1 MSKRKETVCLKPN
14 RPLLQYKPV
23 GKAQITMNNQKI
35 RTTYTISLVVLDAFL
50 ICTGFI
56 LAYQLRLVI
65 PWPEQL
71 PSPVPLSS
79 YFGLMLVQVIS
90 IIAVLFFYRQYYIPR
105 AVSRVDQFYYIFA
118 AVSIGTL
125 ISVAVST
132 FIFKGVDVIQDFPRT
147 LIIYAW
153 LLTIILLMVGRVVH
167 QSVRKFLRRR
177 YGIGLDRLLVI
188 GSGDMAQI
196 VVQRILW
203 RPDLGYDLLG
213 IVNGD
218 DVTEVSGIPVVGRP
232 EDLPDLIERFH
243 IDEVII
249 AMPEKGHRE
258 TVRIISYCERGR
270 VSIKTFPDIF
280 QFVTT
285 EATIDDLGGLP
296 LLTVRDFAL
305 RGYML
310 IFKRWIDFFGSTI
323 GLIVLAPLM
332 FLVAVLIK
340 LESPGPVFFVQERM
354 GLDGKPF
361 MMLKFR
367 SMRSDAE
374 KYGPG
379 WTMENDPRQ
388 TKIGRL
394 LRQIEVDELPNL
406 INVFLGEMSLVG
418 PRPEQAHYVAQFRKI
433 VPRYMDRHREKGG
446 MTGWA
451 QVNGLRGDTS
461 IMERT
466 KYDLWYS
473 ENWSVLLDLKIIL
486 RTVWQ
491 IIDRRN
497 VERRESK
504 VKPSEVIETHEGV
517 PETVAKNG
525 QPIATSPPIVKNK
538 N

>member
-1 MSKRKETVCLKPN
+1 
-14 RPLLQYKPV
+14 
-23 GKAQITMNNQKI
+23 MNNQKI

-50 ICTGFI
+50 IGVSFI
-56 LAYQLRLVI
+56 VAYQMRLVI

-71 PSPVPLSS
+71 PNPVPLAS
-79 YFGLMLVQVIS
+79 YFGLMLVQIVS
-90 IIAVLFFYRQYYIPR
+90 IITVLFFYRQYYIPR
-105 AVSRVDQFYYIFA
+105 AISRVDQFYYIFA

-125 ISVAVST
+125 MSVAIST
-132 FIFKGVDVIQDFPRT
+132 FIFKGDDVIRDYPRT
-147 LIIYAW
+147 LIVYAW
-153 LLTIILLMVGRVVH
+153 VLTIMLLMVGRVIH
-167 QSVRKFLRRR
+167 QAVRGFLRRR
-177 YGIGLDRLLVI
+177 YGIGQDRLLVI
-188 GSGDMAQI
+188 GTGDMAQI
-196 VVQRILW
+196 VVQRILR

-218 DVTEVSGIPVVGRP
+218 DVQEVSGVPVVGQP
-232 EDLPDLIERFH
+232 EDLPDLIENFH

-258 TVRIISYCERGR
+258 TIRVISYCERGR

-285 EATIDDLGGLP
+285 EASIDDLGGLP

-305 RGYML
+305 RGYRL
-310 IFKRWIDFFGSTI
+310 IFKRWIDFLGSAV
-323 GLIVLAPLM
+323 GLIVLSPLM
-332 FLVAVLIK
+332 LLVAVLIK
-340 LESPGPVFFVQERM
+340 LESPGPAFFVQERM

-367 SMRSDAE
+367 SMRTDAE
-374 KYGPG
+374 SHGPG

-406 INVFLGEMSLVG
+406 INVFLGEMSMVG

-461 IMERT
+461 ITERT

-473 ENWSVLLDLKIIL
+473 ENWSVLLDMKIIL

-491 IIDRRN
+491 IVDRRN
-497 VERRESK
+497 GERLNPQ
-504 VKPSEVIETHEGV
+504 VKPSEVIETHEDT
-517 PETVAKNG
+517 PETVAPNG
-525 QPIATSPPIVKNK
+525 QQDMVNQNVAKSKN
-538 N
+538 

>member
-1 MSKRKETVCLKPN
+1 M
-14 RPLLQYKPV
+14 
-23 GKAQITMNNQKI
+23 INQKV
-35 RTTYTISLVVLDAFL
+35 RTTYTISLVVLDAVL

-56 LAYQLRLVI
+56 LAYELRFII
-65 PWPEQL
+65 PWPEPIENPIAL
-71 PSPVPLSS
+71 IN
-79 YFGLMLVQVIS
+79 YYGLIAVQVVS
-90 IIAVLFFYRQYYIPR
+90 IIVVLFLYRQYYIPR

-125 ISVAVST
+125 VSVAVST
-132 FIFKGVDVIQDFPRT
+132 FAFKGEDVIRDFPRT
-147 LIIYAW
+147 LVIYAW
-153 LLTIILLMVGRVVH
+153 VITIILLVVGRAVH
-167 QSVRKFLRRR
+167 QVMRGVIRRR
-177 YGIGLDRLLVI
+177 YGIGQDRLLVV
-188 GSGDMAQI
+188 GTGDMAQI

-203 RPDLGYDLLG
+203 RPDLGYKLVG

-218 DVTEVSGIPVVGRP
+218 EVTEVNGIPVVGRP
-232 EDLPDLIERFH
+232 EDLPELIESYQ

-258 TVRIISYCERGR
+258 TVRVISYCERGR

-285 EATIDDLGGLP
+285 QATIDDLGGLP

-310 IFKRWIDFFGSTI
+310 IFKRWIDFFGSTLGMI
-323 GLIVLAPLM
+323 ALSPLLL
-332 FLVAVLIK
+332 FVAILIK

-361 MMLKFR
+361 LMLKFR
-367 SMRSDAE
+367 SMRLDAE
-374 KYGPG
+374 KNGPG
-379 WTMENDPRQ
+379 WTMEDDPRQ

-473 ENWSVLLDLKIIL
+473 ENWSVLLDIKIIL

-497 VERRESK
+497 GNRIRSE
-504 VKPSEVIETHEGV
+504 VKPSQVVVTHEKQA
-517 PETVAKNG
+517 EAASANG
-525 QPIATSPPIVKNK
+525 QPASSSAQAVNRKN
-538 N
+538 

>member
-1 MSKRKETVCLKPN
+1 
-14 RPLLQYKPV
+14 
-23 GKAQITMNNQKI
+23 MNNQKI
-35 RTTYTISLVVLDAFL
+35 RTTYTISLVLLDALL
-50 ICTGFI
+50 IFGGFI
-56 LAYQLRLVI
+56 LAYQLRNII

-71 PSPVPLSS
+71 PNHVPLSN
-79 YFGLMLVQVIS
+79 YFGLMVVQVLS
-90 IIAVLFFYRQYYIPR
+90 IISLLFFYRQYYIPR
-105 AVSRVDQFYYIFA
+105 AISRVDQFYYIFA

-125 ISVAVST
+125 MSVAIST
-132 FIFKGVDVIQDFPRT
+132 FIFKGDDVIRDFPRT
-147 LIIYAW
+147 LVVYAW
-153 LLTIILLMVGRVVH
+153 VLTIMLLMVGRMVH
-167 QSVRKFLRRR
+167 QSVREWLRRR
-177 YGIGLDRLLVI
+177 YRIGLDRLLVI
-188 GSGDMAQI
+188 GTGDMAQI

-203 RPDLGYDLLG
+203 RPDLGYNLLG

-218 DVTEVSGIPVVGRP
+218 ELDEVSGIPVVGQP
-232 EDLPDLIERFH
+232 EDLPELIEKYQ

-258 TVRIISYCERGR
+258 TVRVISYCERGR

-285 EATIDDLGGLP
+285 EASIDDLGGLP

-310 IFKRWIDFFGSTI
+310 IFKRWIDFFGSTL
-323 GLIVLAPLM
+323 GLIVLSPLM
-332 FLVAVLIK
+332 FLVAILIK

-361 MMLKFR
+361 LMLKFR
-367 SMRSDAE
+367 SMRTDAE
-374 KYGPG
+374 KHGPG

-418 PRPEQAHYVAQFRKI
+418 PRPEQAHYVEQFRKI

-473 ENWSVLLDLKIIL
+473 ENWSFLLDMKIIL

-491 IIDRRN
+491 IVDRRN
-497 VERRESK
+497 GERRNSE
-504 VKPSEVIETHEGV
+504 VKPSEVIETHEQV
-517 PETVAKNG
+517 PGASSNNGRVVQRETA
-525 QPIATSPPIVKNK
+525 VKSK
-538 N
+538 

>member
-1 MSKRKETVCLKPN
+1 
-14 RPLLQYKPV
+14 
-23 GKAQITMNNQKI
+23 MNNQKI
-35 RTTYTISLVVLDAFL
+35 RTIYSISLVLLDAFM
-50 ICTGFI
+50 IGVGFI
-56 LAYQLRLVI
+56 LAYQMRRFI
-65 PWPEQL
+65 PWPE
-71 PSPVPLSS
+71 PVSNPVPLLN
-79 YFGLMLVQVIS
+79 YFGLMLVQVVS
-90 IIAVLFFYRQYYIPR
+90 IILVLFLYRQYYIPR
-105 AVSRVDQFYYIFA
+105 ATSRVDQFYYIFA

-125 ISVAVST
+125 MSVAVST
-132 FIFKGVDVIQDFPRT
+132 LIFKGNDVISDFPRT

-153 LLTIILLMVGRVVH
+153 VLTIMLLMVGRVLH
-167 QSVRKFLRRR
+167 QAARAFLRRR
-177 YGIGLDRLLVI
+177 YGIGLDRLLVV
-188 GSGDMAQI
+188 GTGDMAQI
-196 VVQRILW
+196 IVQRILW

-218 DVTEVSGIPVVGRP
+218 DMSDVLGIPVLGTP
-232 EDLPDLIERFH
+232 EDLPDIIESYH

-258 TVRIISYCERGR
+258 TVRVISYCERGR

-285 EATIDDLGGLP
+285 EASIDDLGGLP

-305 RGYML
+305 RGYRL
-310 IFKRWIDFFGSTI
+310 IFKRWIDFVASTI
-323 GLIVLAPLM
+323 GLIILSPLM
-332 FLVAVLIK
+332 LLVSILIK

-367 SMRSDAE
+367 SMRTDAE
-374 KYGPG
+374 SHGPG
-379 WTMENDPRQ
+379 WTMEDDPRQ

-406 INVFLGEMSLVG
+406 INVFMGEMSLVG

-466 KYDLWYS
+466 KFDLWYS
-473 ENWSVLLDLKIIL
+473 ENWSVLLDIKIIV

-497 VERRESK
+497 GERLASE
-504 VKPSEVIETHEGV
+504 VKPSEVIATHESD
-517 PETVAKNG
+517 PKT
-525 QPIATSPPIVKNK
+525 ITKNK
-538 N
+538 Q

>member
-1 MSKRKETVCLKPN
+1 
-14 RPLLQYKPV
+14 
-23 GKAQITMNNQKI
+23 
-35 RTTYTISLVVLDAFL
+35 L
-50 ICTGFI
+50 I
-56 LAYQLRLVI
+56 
-65 PWPEQL
+65 
-71 PSPVPLSS
+71 
-79 YFGLMLVQVIS
+79 
-90 IIAVLFFYRQYYIPR
+90 
-105 AVSRVDQFYYIFA
+105 
-118 AVSIGTL
+118 
-125 ISVAVST
+125 
-132 FIFKGVDVIQDFPRT
+132 
-147 LIIYAW
+147 
-153 LLTIILLMVGRVVH
+153 
-167 QSVRKFLRRR
+167 
-177 YGIGLDRLLVI
+177 
-188 GSGDMAQI
+188 
-196 VVQRILW
+196 
-203 RPDLGYDLLG
+203 G

-218 DVTEVSGIPVVGRP
+218 DVDELLDVPVLGRP
-232 EDLPDLIERFH
+232 EDLPDLIDNYH

-258 TVRIISYCERGR
+258 TVRVISYCERGR

-310 IFKRWIDFFGSTI
+310 IFKRWIDFFGSAV
-323 GLIVLAPLM
+323 GLIFLSPLM
-332 FLVAVLIK
+332 LLVAVLIK

-361 MMLKFR
+361 LMLKFR
-367 SMRSDAE
+367 SMRTDAE
-374 KYGPG
+374 KDGPG

-451 QVNGLRGDTS
+451 QINGLRGDTS
-461 IMERT
+461 IVERT

-486 RTVWQ
+486 RTFWQ
-491 IIDRRN
+491 IIDRN
-497 VERRESK
+497 NGRRRPAETR
-504 VKPSEVIETHEGV
+504 PSEVIATHENGSLPV
-517 PETVAKNG
+517 PANG
-525 QPIATSPPIVKNK
+525 QQSAPAPAVPPHTPKRK
-538 N
+538 K

>member
-1 MSKRKETVCLKPN
+1 
-14 RPLLQYKPV
+14 
-23 GKAQITMNNQKI
+23 MNNQKI

-50 ICTGFI
+50 ICVSFI

-65 PWPEQL
+65 PWPEPL
-71 PSPVPLSS
+71 SNPVPLSS
-79 YFGLMLVQVIS
+79 YFGLMLVQVVS

-105 AVSRVDQFYYIFA
+105 AISRVDQFYYIFA

-125 ISVAVST
+125 MSVAIST
-132 FIFKGVDVIQDFPRT
+132 FIFKGDAVIQDYPRT

-153 LLTIILLMVGRVVH
+153 ILTIMLLMVGRVIH
-167 QSVRKFLRRR
+167 QMVRRFLRRR
-177 YGIGLDRLLVI
+177 YGIGQDRLLVI
-188 GSGDMAQI
+188 GTGDMAQV
-196 VVQRILW
+196 VVQRILY

-218 DVTEVSGIPVVGRP
+218 DLQEVYGVPVVGRP
-232 EDLPDLIERFH
+232 EDLPHLIEKYH

-258 TVRIISYCERGR
+258 TVRVISYCERGR

-285 EATIDDLGGLP
+285 EASIDDLGGLP

-305 RGYML
+305 RGYRL
-310 IFKRWIDFFGSTI
+310 IFKRWIDFLGAGI
-323 GLIVLAPLM
+323 GLIVLSPLM
-332 FLVAVLIK
+332 LFVAILIK
-340 LESPGPVFFVQERM
+340 LESPGPAFFVQERM

-374 KYGPG
+374 AHGPG

-388 TKIGRL
+388 TKIGSL

-473 ENWSVLLDLKIIL
+473 ENWSVLLDLKIIV

-497 VERRESK
+497 GERLAAQ
-504 VKPSEVIETHEGV
+504 VKPSEVIATHETKPKAVSANGESV
-517 PETVAKNG
+517 SVSQSVSKSKN
-525 QPIATSPPIVKNK
+525 
-538 N
+538 

>member
-1 MSKRKETVCLKPN
+1 MCKRVEAVYLKGIL
-14 RPLLQYKPV
+14 PLLQYGQV
-23 GKAQITMNNQKI
+23 GKAQTTMNNQKI
-35 RTTYTISLVVLDAFL
+35 RTTYTISLVGLDALL
-50 ICTGFI
+50 ICVGFI
-56 LAYQLRLVI
+56 LAYQMRLLI

-71 PSPVPLSS
+71 DNPVPLTN
-79 YFGLMLVQVIS
+79 YFGLMLVQVLS
-90 IIAVLFFYRQYYIPR
+90 IITVLFFYRQYYIPR
-105 AVSRVDQFYYIFA
+105 AISRVDQFYYIFA

-125 ISVAVST
+125 MSVAIST
-132 FIFKGVDVIQDFPRT
+132 FIFKGDDVIRDFPRT
-147 LIIYAW
+147 LVVYAW
-153 LLTIILLMVGRVVH
+153 VLTIVLLMVGRMLH
-167 QSVRKFLRRR
+167 QSARDLLRRR
-177 YGIGLDRLLVI
+177 YGIGQDRLLVV
-188 GSGDMAQI
+188 GTGDMAQI

-218 DVTEVSGIPVVGRP
+218 DVDEISGVPVVGSP
-232 EDLPDLIERFH
+232 EDLPDLIENYH

-258 TVRIISYCERGR
+258 TVRVISYCERGR

-285 EATIDDLGGLP
+285 EASIDDLGGLP

-310 IFKRWIDFFGSTI
+310 IFKRWIDFFGSAI
-323 GLIVLAPLM
+323 GLIVLSPLM
-332 FLVAVLIK
+332 LLVAILIK

-361 MMLKFR
+361 LMLKFR
-367 SMRSDAE
+367 SMRTDAE
-374 KYGPG
+374 EDGPG

-473 ENWSVLLDLKIIL
+473 ENWSVLLDMKIIL

-497 VERRESK
+497 GERLDSEI
-504 VKPSEVIETHEGV
+504 KPSEVIETHENATQPV
-517 PETVAKNG
+517 STNG
-525 QPIATSPPIVKNK
+525 QQVSTSQSVVEGKN
-538 N
+538 

>member
-1 MSKRKETVCLKPN
+1 
-14 RPLLQYKPV
+14 
-23 GKAQITMNNQKI
+23 MNNQKI

-50 ICTGFI
+50 ICVGFI
-56 LAYQLRLVI
+56 VAYQLRLII
-65 PWPEQL
+65 PWPELLQN
-71 PSPVPLSS
+71 PVPLSS
-79 YFGLMLVQVIS
+79 YFGLMLIQVIS
-90 IIAVLFFYRQYYIPR
+90 IITVLFFYRQYYIPR
-105 AVSRVDQFYYIFA
+105 AISRVDQFYYIFA

-125 ISVAVST
+125 MSIAVST
-132 FIFKGVDVIQDFPRT
+132 FVFKSDDAIRDLPRT

-153 LLTIILLMVGRVVH
+153 IITIILLMVGRVLH
-167 QSVRKFLRRR
+167 QSMRALLRRR
-177 YGIGLDRLLVI
+177 YGIGQDRLLVV
-188 GSGDMAQI
+188 GTGDMAQI

-218 DVTEVSGIPVVGRP
+218 DVSEISGIPVVGTP
-232 EDLPDLIERFH
+232 EDLPDLIEKYH

-258 TVRIISYCERGR
+258 TVRVISYCERGR

-305 RGYML
+305 RGYRL
-310 IFKRWIDFFGSTI
+310 IFKRWIDFLVATI
-323 GLIVLAPLM
+323 GLIILSPLM
-332 FLVAVLIK
+332 LFVAILIK
-340 LESPGPVFFVQERM
+340 VESPGPVFFVQERM

-367 SMRSDAE
+367 SMRTDAE
-374 KYGPG
+374 KHGPG
-379 WTMENDPRQ
+379 WTMADDPRQ
-388 TKIGRL
+388 TNIGRL

-473 ENWSVLLDLKIIL
+473 ENWSVLLDIKIIL
-486 RTVWQ
+486 RTIWQ
-491 IIDRRN
+491 ILDRRN
-497 VERRESK
+497 GERLQSQT
-504 VKPSEVIETHEGV
+504 KPSEVIETHENV
-517 PETVAKNG
+517 PEPVVTNG
-525 QPIATSPPIVKNK
+525 QQVSTRRSSVKSN